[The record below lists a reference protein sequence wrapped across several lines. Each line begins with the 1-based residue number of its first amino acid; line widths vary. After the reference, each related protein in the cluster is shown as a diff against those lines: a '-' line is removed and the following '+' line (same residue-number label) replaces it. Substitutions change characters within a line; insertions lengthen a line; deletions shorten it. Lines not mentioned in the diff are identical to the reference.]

1 MLFPHVETKRTAL
14 RPAHS
19 SDGPTVYE
27 TLQKAGI
34 ATLPERAAFER
45 EHAGN
50 LAAQFFV
57 EQRGQV
63 VGLTSLR
70 DLDQA
75 GRHIRA
81 EILTD
86 AGRGR
91 MGLGAEVTLMTVNYA
106 FAMWN
111 VRKVYFWTTDAEAR
125 NFTGPPQLVRKEAT
139 LPGHAVENGEL
150 TDVHVFAIYREDWE
164 EYGTKLLTRL
174 VHGRKAANGEGR

>member
-1 MLFPHVETKRTAL
+1 MMLFPYVQTKRTAL

-19 SDGPTVYE
+19 GDGPTVYE
-27 TLQKAGI
+27 TLQKAGVT
-34 ATLPERAAFER
+34 TLPERAAFDR

-70 DLDQA
+70 DLDQT
-75 GRHIRA
+75 GQHVRA

-86 AGRGR
+86 TGRGR
-91 MGLGAEVTLMTVNYA
+91 MGVGAEVTLMTLNYA

-111 VRKVYFWTTDAEAR
+111 VRKVYFWTTDAGSL
-125 NFTGPPQLVRKEAT
+125 TGPPQLVRKEAT
-139 LPGHAVENGEL
+139 LPSHAVRDGEL
-150 TDVHVFAIYREDWE
+150 SDVHVFAIYREDWQE
-164 EYGTKLLTRL
+164 HGAKLLTRL